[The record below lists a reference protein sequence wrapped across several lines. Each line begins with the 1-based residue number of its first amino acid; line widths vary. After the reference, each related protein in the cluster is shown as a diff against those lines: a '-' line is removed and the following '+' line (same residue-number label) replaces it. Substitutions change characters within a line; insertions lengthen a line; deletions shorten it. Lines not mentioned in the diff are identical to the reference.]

1 MSLTIQR
8 RLLSLVRTMP
18 SYTGSCTCRKI
29 QYDLTLS
36 SPDDARTSLCHCK
49 NCKKAFGG
57 NYGLTAKIPKDALK
71 ITAGKTKE
79 FAADNGS
86 GSIVHRE
93 FCDNCGSFICEYGD
107 AVKDKFRYIVVGSL
121 DDPDVL
127 PPKGEFFCKDRASW
141 LPEIPNVF
149 HKKEIKE

>member
-8 RLLSLVRTMP
+8 RLLSLVCTMP

-57 NYGLTAKIPKDALK
+57 NYGLAAKIPKDALK

-93 FCDNCGSFICEYGD
+93 FCDNCGSFICECGD
-107 AVKDKFRYIVVGSL
+107 DVKDKFRYIVVGSL
-121 DDPDVL
+121 DNPELL

-141 LPEIPNVF
+141 MPEIPNVF
-149 HKKEIKE
+149 HKNEIKE